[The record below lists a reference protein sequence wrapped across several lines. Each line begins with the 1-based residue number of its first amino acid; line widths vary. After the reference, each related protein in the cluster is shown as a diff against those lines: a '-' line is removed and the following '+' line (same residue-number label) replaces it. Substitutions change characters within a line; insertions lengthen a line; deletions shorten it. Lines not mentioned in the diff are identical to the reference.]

1 MTPALYKTPTLL
13 WLITVPIMMVMR
25 MMRIKLDLIG
35 KYVSC
40 ICLDSHDDLS
50 LEWIGCIH
58 RWPHLSH
65 RGKSEKIIAN
75 HCWSHRITANLPNL
89 VTHPL
94 VLEQTIIFV
103 MHGLITI
110 NGASKIKCY
119 YQGTLNGWIEKQKGM
134 LCDSCSFSL
143 ALFGFILSVMCC
155 PSVTV
160 TSSKWQFTN
169 DKWPLAIF
177 LWQFC
182 NATN

>member
-1 MTPALYKTPTLL
+1 MTPALYKTPSLL

-25 MMRIKLDLIG
+25 MVRIKLDLIG
-35 KYVSC
+35 KYVPC

-89 VTHPL
+89 VTYPL
-94 VLEQTIIFV
+94 ALEQTNIFV
-103 MHGLITI
+103 MHGLITVDD
-110 NGASKIKCY
+110 ASKMNSVDMTIDH
-119 YQGTLNGWIEKQKGM
+119 GTFKGWIEKQKACFVTAAHSPSPC
-134 LCDSCSFSL
+134 LASSCQWC
-143 ALFGFILSVMCC
+143 V
-155 PSVTV
+155 VTLNI

-169 DKWPLAIF
+169 YK
-177 LWQFC
+177 
-182 NATN
+182 